1 MSTKKLT
8 TAALDPT
15 GVGYPAGDGSALV
28 NVAPANDSVGPT
40 KLGSGIPVK
49 YGYAESTAYSA
60 ITATIPF
67 DDTLPQ
73 ITEGGPVVSL
83 AYSPIAVGNKL
94 LVDVVVPIATNG
106 ASQAI
111 VALFKGSAADAI
123 VSASQDCASGA
134 TTHLKL
140 RKLLTVDALGSV
152 TYSVRAGAASG
163 NSYINGQA
171 AARKL
176 GGALTAS
183 ITITEFKA

>member
-1 MSTKKLT
+1 MTVKKLT

-15 GVGYPAGDGSALV
+15 GVGYPAGDGSGIV

-40 KLGSGIPVK
+40 KLAAGIPVK
-49 YGYAESTAYSA
+49 YGYAEATTYSA

-73 ITEGGPVVSL
+73 ISEGGSVVSL
-83 AYSPIAVGNKL
+83 DYSAVAVGNKL
-94 LVDVVVPIATNG
+94 LVEAVVPIATNS

-111 VALFKGSAADAI
+111 AALFKGSTADA
-123 VSASQDCASGA
+123 VAAVVEDSPSGA

-140 RKLLTVDALGSV
+140 RKLLTVSALGAV

-183 ITITEFKA
+183 ITIIEFKA